1 METNICPYLDL
12 AGNAATAPLTGRR
25 CTALKP
31 SVAVDAA
38 HQTAFCLK
46 ADHVRCTLYMAV
58 QPGAVAAGPAP
69 TLQEPASAP
78 AASPDPAFHPSSFTR
93 SAGSLHPWL
102 RRLSWIALG
111 LIVLA
116 VAVTY
121 GRDFMR
127 PPAAAPA
134 STATAPAATA
144 ALSAGP
150 AETSTPLPTGAAAP
164 TAARPTPTRAASPSP
179 VPGGSSLAL
188 QPAAGASGWWAS
200 GETLAEHLDDSFLY
214 AGYYNG
220 RATLSAVQFDLRRVR
235 RGAPILDA
243 RLVLT
248 GLNAE
253 KFDAAAGGSWSVQ
266 ILDPRALPELA
277 RAGFQALYNA
287 PAAVSLFPTLYPAD
301 LGTGVQSVFVL
312 DAAARAWL
320 EKQVVDGA
328 TAVVFRLLG
337 PGGGGDTLF
346 AWDSGTGPA
355 TRGNAPQLELSLGAP
370 PSTPPPLA
378 TVPVLVATLTPTPA
392 NVLTAAAYAGT
403 ATAVATTIGTYTPLP
418 YALATATPPLA
429 DIAAAQAW
437 RALQGLPP
445 LVVYTPVPANAA
457 TATADALYATAVAV
471 TTGTFTPVPTNAV
484 TPVIVLPTPI
494 PDNAATAVAQWL
506 GAAAQAQ
513 QVGTP
518 TPLPPGAVV
527 ATITPAPLVI
537 ASTATPANAATA
549 VMRAAEATLSALTVG
564 AYTPIPRNART
575 PTPEPPPTPLPLLV
589 RDTPRPTS
597 TPAPALPPSLP
608 AVLKGLILFRSD
620 RNDQVEL
627 FALDPAAGV
636 VYRVTQEWPFSLAQ
650 TLEGRAPDGFAAV
663 VVQNDNRL
671 VPELYIRDSR
681 YPGLRQLTSTTGWS
695 YDAAWSP
702 TGDSIAFV
710 SQEPGNDEIHTIR
723 PDGSDMRRLT
733 ANDWEWDKHPSWSPD
748 GTRIVFWS
756 NRETGRRQLWIMN
769 ADGGNQRRLLDSP
782 YNDWDPIWVK

>member
-1 METNICPYLDL
+1 MP
-12 AGNAATAPLTGRR
+12 APRRR

-31 SVAVDAA
+31 AVAVDAV
-38 HQTAFCLK
+38 HQAAFCLK

-58 QPGAVAAGPAP
+58 QEGNPSVNPPSAAPD
-69 TLQEPASAP
+69 ASAGSGP
-78 AASPDPAFHPSSFTR
+78 TPPPSSFILQR
-93 SAGSLHPWL
+93 L
-102 RRLSWIALG
+102 RRLLPWLALG
-111 LIVLA
+111 LIALA
-116 VAVTY
+116 VAITY
-121 GRDFMR
+121 GRDFLR

-134 STATAPAATA
+134 ATAPAATA
-144 ALSAGP
+144 ALRAVP
-150 AETSTPLPTGAAAP
+150 TETSTPLPAGAATP
-164 TAARPTPTRAASPSP
+164 TAARPTPARAASPSP

-188 QPAAGASGWWAS
+188 QPEAGGSGWWAS

-214 AGYYNG
+214 AGYYGG
-220 RATLSAVQFDLRRVR
+220 RATLAAVQFDLRRVR
-235 RGAPILDA
+235 RGAPVLAA

-253 KFDAAAGGSWSVQ
+253 KFDAGAGGSWSVQ
-266 ILDPRALPELA
+266 ILEPDGLPELA
-277 RAGFQALYNA
+277 RAGFQALHNA

-328 TAVVFRLLG
+328 PAVVFRITG
-337 PGGGGDTLF
+337 PSGGGDTLF

-378 TVPVLVATLTPTPA
+378 TVPVLVATLTSTPA
-392 NVLTAAAYAGT
+392 NVLTAAVYAET
-403 ATAVATTIGTYTPLP
+403 ATAVATAIGTYTPLP
-418 YALATATPPLA
+418 YAVATPTPPLG
-429 DIAAAQAW
+429 DIAVAQAW

-445 LVVYTPVPANAA
+445 LVIYTPTPANGA
-457 TATADALYATAVAV
+457 TAAADARYATAVAV

-484 TPVIVLPTPI
+484 TPIIVLPTPF
-494 PDNAATAVAQWL
+494 PDNAATAVAQL
-506 GAAAQAQ
+506 RQAIIQAQ
-513 QVGTP
+513 QVGTA
-518 TPLPPGAVV
+518 TPLPEGALV
-527 ATITPAPLVI
+527 ATTTPAPPVI

-549 VMRAAEATLSALTVG
+549 VMRAAEATFAALTVG
-564 AYTPIPRNART
+564 TYTPIPRNART
-575 PTPEPPPTPLPLLV
+575 PTPEPPATPLPLLM

-608 AVLKGLILFRSD
+608 AALRGLILFHSD
-620 RNDQVEL
+620 RNDQIEL
-627 FALDPAAGV
+627 FALDPAAGI
-636 VYRVTQEWPFSLAQ
+636 VYRVTQEWPFALAQ
-650 TLEGRAPDGFAAV
+650 ALEGRAPDGYAAV
-663 VVQNDNRL
+663 IVQNDDRL

-702 TGDSIAFV
+702 TGDLIVFV

-733 ANDWEWDKHPSWSPD
+733 ANDWEWDKHPTWSPD

-769 ADGGNQRRLLDSP
+769 ADGGSQRRLLDSP